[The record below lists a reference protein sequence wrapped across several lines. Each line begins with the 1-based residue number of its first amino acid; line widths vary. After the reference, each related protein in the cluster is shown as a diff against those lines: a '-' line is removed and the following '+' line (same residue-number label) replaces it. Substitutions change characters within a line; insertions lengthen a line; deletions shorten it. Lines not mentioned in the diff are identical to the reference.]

1 MDERTRETIRQ
12 CIVFLNNHGYEIKE
26 CGGHKVENDNKVGKW
41 VAFKQDGID
50 CILHGKVICDYV
62 GSYCVRCKNA
72 CRRYVGINQIVAF
85 YDSKQEC
92 YKHK

>member
-1 MDERTRETIRQ
+1 MDERTKETIYQ
-12 CIVFLNNHGYEIKE
+12 CIVFLKNHGYEVKE
-26 CGGHKVENDNKVGKW
+26 RNGHKVGKW
-41 VAFKQDGID
+41 VAFRQDGID

-72 CRRYVGINQIVAF
+72 CRRYVSLNQIVAF